1 MKSKGAAN
9 GSGEMEERVKQMD
22 MRVQAKI
29 KLIKKEQR
37 KGNMLAVID

>member
-1 MKSKGAAN
+1 MKTKGAAN
-9 GSGEMEERVKQMD
+9 GGNEMEERVKEMD
-22 MRVQAKI
+22 VRVQAKI